1 VQGIPAL
8 MPPGAAMPTM
18 GGMPMSSIVGAGI
31 DGHPAVAGGAV
42 TGAAAAAA
50 AAAAA
55 TAASTPAMLL
65 DDHGSGTVSGT
76 YAWTTSCAQAHGR
89 TC

>member
-1 VQGIPAL
+1 
-8 MPPGAAMPTM
+8 MPPGAAMPAM
-18 GGMPMSSIVGAGI
+18 GGLPMLPMAGAGI

-65 DDHGSGTVSGT
+65 DDHGSGTVSGSCM
-76 YAWTTSCAQAHGR
+76 TTPLLMHRDIAV
-89 TC
+89 